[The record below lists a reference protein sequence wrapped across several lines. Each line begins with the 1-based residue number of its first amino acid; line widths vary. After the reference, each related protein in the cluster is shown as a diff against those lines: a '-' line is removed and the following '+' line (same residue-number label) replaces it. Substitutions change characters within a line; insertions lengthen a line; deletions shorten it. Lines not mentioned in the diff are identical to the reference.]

1 MTNSIVLLFSIL
13 ELIFKVIKTSL
24 IGVFIVANS
33 VRPHHP
39 YRPKHRRREGPPEV
53 GVPESNLASRPK
65 ILMKLRSSPNHDNK
79 MRK

>member
-1 MTNSIVLLFSIL
+1 MKNSIVLLFSIL
-13 ELIFKVIKTSL
+13 ELIFKVIKD
-24 IGVFIVANS
+24 VFIVANS

-79 MRK
+79 MRQ